1 MKKAVFTME
10 AFFKAPVACL
20 TVRRELAQIKKLN
33 LEKNKTNKAKNAPKI
48 LSKMSTTIV
57 RMKPASCAVVMI
69 FHVSHSFLVTLSIG
83 VPPCVIT

>member
-20 TVRRELAQIKKLN
+20 AVRRELAQIKKLN
-33 LEKNKTNKAKNAPKI
+33 LEKTNKAKNALKI
-48 LSKMSTTIV
+48 LSKISTTKV

-83 VPPCVIT
+83 VPPCEIT